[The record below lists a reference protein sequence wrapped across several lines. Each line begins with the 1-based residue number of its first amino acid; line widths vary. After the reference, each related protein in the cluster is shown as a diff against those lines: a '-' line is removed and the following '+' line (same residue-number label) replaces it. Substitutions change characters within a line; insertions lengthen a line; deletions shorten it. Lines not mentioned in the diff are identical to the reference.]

1 MTAIA
6 VANRDLASMSD
17 TDLMQELVK
26 GLQVSADSLMYIARV
41 WAELEKRGK
50 DLSALRSGPG
60 YTISLIAA
68 GRLAAEAVV
77 AFMGRPSVLQS
88 MEGLPL
94 ERQRE
99 LANGAT
105 LEIYDHEKKAVV
117 KSKIEELPHAV
128 IRKVV
133 TGGRELDPTAQRLAI
148 SAKSKPTAKASTKQY
163 RVTVNPIDRT
173 LKIGQ
178 MEVTIEEVVAA
189 FALAASDGGITDDEL
204 QAKVQSGVGVAT
216 ASCHLSEE
224 ENERF
229 QAACKARKLERGE
242 AVRRAVVSL
251 YLL

>member
-6 VANRDLASMSD
+6 VVNRDLANMSD

-26 GLQVSADSLMYIARV
+26 GLQVSADSLMYLARV
-41 WAELEKRGK
+41 WAELEKRGQ

-105 LEIYDHEKKAVV
+105 LEVYDPDRRAVI
-117 KSKIEELPHAV
+117 KSKVDDLPQAV

-133 TGGRELDPTAQRLAI
+133 AGGRELDVTAQRLAI
-148 SAKSKPTAKASTKQY
+148 SARNAPPAKASVKQH

-173 LKIGQ
+173 VKVGN
-178 MEVTIEEVVAA
+178 MRVTIEEVLAA
-189 FALAASDGGITDDEL
+189 FAMAASDGGITDEEL

-224 ENERF
+224 EDQRF
-229 QAACKARKLERGE
+229 KAACKARNVERGE